1 MSTWEHRTGALQVP
15 GKLLPQGPHQAMRK
29 IFGVG
34 VGVGVGVCGCG
45 CGCIGVWNKLNDRH
59 YDES

>member
-1 MSTWEHRTGALQVP
+1 MSQPPRTGALQVP

-34 VGVGVGVCGCG
+34 VGVGVCVCG
-45 CGCIGVWNKLNDRH
+45 CGCIGVWNDRH